1 MGDKSLERI
10 CCGDQAVVSARQTFG
25 GCTQHVFGLR
35 RHRPRKV
42 GRLYQGNMAPAWP
55 DANAFP
61 RSRPF
66 KAAGSSTRVDV
77 PLLGAQGAGQTSRS
91 RPPAATGAGVRVSAT
106 RKCRSSS
113 SGRHCR
119 ASLLDKANGLEPV
132 SRSPSHHR
140 RRVFSSQDHIASSP
154 SWGLLSLYSQLPK
167 TGRIGGPSKRL
178 AARDW
183 PPTHFA
189 DSQ

>member
-1 MGDKSLERI
+1 MRGTAGWGTILSNES
-10 CCGDQAVVSARQTFG
+10 AVAIRPWCHARLTFG

-42 GRLYQGNMAPAWP
+42 GRLYQGNSAPAWP

-113 SGRHCR
+113 SGRRCR
-119 ASLLDKANGLEPV
+119 THSWTRPMALSLFHAPPPTIAAG
-132 SRSPSHHR
+132 S
-140 RRVFSSQDHIASSP
+140 FTSQGHIASSP
-154 SWGLLSLYSQLPK
+154 SWGLLSLK
-167 TGRIGGPSKRL
+167 
-178 AARDW
+178 
-183 PPTHFA
+183 
-189 DSQ
+189 